1 MTLVGEKSGTLDE
14 LLSELAIFYETEVEE
29 VTKNMSSIIE
39 PILIVFLGG
48 VVGLIAFAVISP
60 IYSLS
65 EGI

>member
-14 LLSELAIFYETEVEE
+14 LLSELAIFYETEVHEI
-29 VTKNMSSIIE
+29 TKNMSSIIE

-65 EGI
+65 EGV

>member
-1 MTLVGEKSGTLDE
+1 MVSVGEKSGTLDE
-14 LLSELAIFYETEVEE
+14 LLAELALFYEEE
-29 VTKNMSSIIE
+29 VSDITKNLSSIIE

-65 EGI
+65 EAI